1 MKYKISNEAAQDIED
16 IWFYTQKKWSTDQAD
31 RYFNLIINEIEYLSE
46 YPESGSN
53 FSYTRKGYFKSRI
66 KSHLIFYRSSNDI
79 EVIEIIRILHN
90 KMDIE
95 RRLSE

>member
-1 MKYKISNEAAQDIED
+1 MKYKISNEAAQDLED

-46 YPESGSN
+46 YPKSGSD
-53 FSYTRKGYFKSRI
+53 FSYIRKGYFKSRI